1 MPDPTTP
8 EDNLFRFNSEST
20 PPLIEGAP
28 SEALIEGVLPSVSRM
43 ETSDSTLS
51 DEDRAEVAAYRGDF
65 EMQDDCVAPI
75 SATHG
80 SFHPTR
86 RQVGLP
92 CVQHP
97 GPGIPEAIGWT
108 VGVLVIHLIGMI
120 VAVVAVLTAQVYEV
134 SATGTLPSLA
144 QFTSFMTSLP
154 ENFGLELMTGEMLVF
169 LVIAVAATWLR
180 LVGRTSHRLGI
191 RPIPQQHFWL
201 IVAVSIPIS
210 LMCGG
215 LHELT
220 VAGWDQW
227 FAHLPGMEFFEHLNV
242 NESIKPL
249 GESAPLGLL
258 LLVIAVAPAI
268 GEEIIFRGIIG
279 RGLIARHGIV
289 AGVIMT
295 SCLFAAVHIHP
306 AHVVAL
312 LPLAFFI
319 HLAYLTTKSFLAP
332 MLLHFLNNAL
342 AVVLLKAS
350 ATTEGL
356 ENAGEASLPLYLVL
370 AAAGAVGLVGWV
382 LWQSRVEYR
391 LDDGSLWDP
400 GYPTVEIPPES
411 AGATVAYR
419 ECPSELYR
427 GALTLAGAYSLVFA
441 VSLGMVLAGHSPG

>member
-1 MPDPTTP
+1 MSDPTTP
-8 EDNLFRFNSEST
+8 DDNLSHVESEAT
-20 PPLIEGAP
+20 PPVTEVWPL
-28 SEALIEGVLPSVSRM
+28 EA
-43 ETSDSTLS
+43 SDSTLS
-51 DEDRAEVAAYRGDF
+51 DDDRAEVATYRRDF
-65 EMQDDCVAPI
+65 EMQDNGAVATAI
-75 SATHG
+75 THK
-80 SFHPTR
+80 SFRLSGASGYVAVARP
-86 RQVGLP
+86 
-92 CVQHP
+92 P
-97 GPGIPEAIGWT
+97 GPGIPEAIVWT
-108 VGVLVIHLIGMI
+108 LGVLGIHLVGGLIAFAAI
-120 VAVVAVLTAQVYEV
+120 
-134 SATGTLPSLA
+134 ATIQIFEMAASG
-144 QFTSFMTSLP
+144 SLP
-154 ENFGLELMTGEMLVF
+154 APIGISFLFRKLQGILQTHSLELMTGEMLVF
-169 LVIAVAATWLR
+169 LVVAVATTRLR
-180 LVGRTSHRLGI
+180 LGVTTPHRLGI
-191 RPIPQQHFWL
+191 RLIPRHHFWL
-201 IVAVSIPIS
+201 IAAVSIPIS

-258 LLVIAVAPAI
+258 LLVIAIAPAI

-306 AHVVAL
+306 AHAVAL

-319 HLAYLTTKSFLAP
+319 HLVYLTTKSFLAP

-342 AVVLLKAS
+342 AVVLLKAAS
-350 ATTEGL
+350 TTEGL
-356 ENAGEASLPLYLVL
+356 TDAGEAGLPLYMVLV
-370 AAAGAVGLVGWV
+370 ATGAVGLVGWT
-382 LWQSRVEYR
+382 LWKSRIEYR
-391 LDDGSLWDP
+391 LNDGSLWDP

-427 GALTLAGAYSLVFA
+427 GALGLAGAYSLVFA

>member
-1 MPDPTTP
+1 
-8 EDNLFRFNSEST
+8 
-20 PPLIEGAP
+20 
-28 SEALIEGVLPSVSRM
+28 
-43 ETSDSTLS
+43 
-51 DEDRAEVAAYRGDF
+51 
-65 EMQDDCVAPI
+65 
-75 SATHG
+75 
-80 SFHPTR
+80 
-86 RQVGLP
+86 
-92 CVQHP
+92 
-97 GPGIPEAIGWT
+97 
-108 VGVLVIHLIGMI
+108 
-120 VAVVAVLTAQVYEV
+120 
-134 SATGTLPSLA
+134 
-144 QFTSFMTSLP
+144 
-154 ENFGLELMTGEMLVF
+154 
-169 LVIAVAATWLR
+169 
-180 LVGRTSHRLGI
+180 
-191 RPIPQQHFWL
+191 
-201 IVAVSIPIS
+201 
-210 LMCGG
+210 MCGG

-227 FAHLPGMEFFEHLNV
+227 FAHLPGMGFFDHLNV

-258 LLVIAVAPAI
+258 ILAIAVVPSI
-268 GEEIIFRGIIG
+268 GEEVIFRGIIG

-295 SCLFAAVHIHP
+295 SFLFAAVHIHP

-332 MLLHFLNNAL
+332 ILLHFLNNAL

-356 ENAGEASLPLYLVL
+356 ENAGEAGLPLYLVL

-391 LDDGSLWDP
+391 LADGSKWNP

-411 AGATVAYR
+411 VGATVAYR